1 MSTKI
6 KQLRVTHPNGQMNYV
21 PMANKAALEQH
32 NEILIQEGRKE
43 LCMLLEEAEM
53 TQEEF
58 DAQPPINP
66 NFTPAAKASEV
77 IAEKDDEIAA
87 LKKQLADLQSAT
99 KAPAANAAA
108 KPVAKETATKAPA
121 ANAAANEAAK

>member
-1 MSTKI
+1 MSEKI

-21 PMANKAALEQH
+21 PMANKAALEHH

-77 IAEKDDEIAA
+77 IAEKDDEIAE
-87 LKKQLADLQSAT
+87 LKKKLAELQAT
-99 KAPAANAAA
+99 KEPAAKPATAPAAKPAPAPQATKEPAA
-108 KPVAKETATKAPA
+108 KQ
-121 ANAAANEAAK
+121 